1 MASPVAP
8 VPPVVPV
15 LYDDEWYVVV
25 DKPSGLCV
33 HDSPEVSSDDT
44 DFVIDRAAGI
54 VLCLFYYKNRNTL
67 CQDNLVL

>member
-54 VLCLFYYKNRNTL
+54 ATRTETHCAKTTWS
-67 CQDNLVL
+67 CEP